1 MAGLTLSEC
10 CLLVMGG
17 EQTTLMGKQQKKGS
31 EKMRDNCN
39 GKSKKALKSNEPQND
54 RNLLQAARDLL
65 NALSGE
71 LKFNCAHQVRWSRT
85 RPGLPLGNFG
95 NPDTLN
101 AQFNLSLRQSK
112 LYLCG
117 NLCRLICAKSNIKLL
132 SCRQLSFICRRSCG
146 ALLPPLLGVHMRA

>member
-1 MAGLTLSEC
+1 
-10 CLLVMGG
+10 
-17 EQTTLMGKQQKKGS
+17 
-31 EKMRDNCN
+31 MRDNCN

-65 NALSGE
+65 NAFSGE
-71 LKFNCAHQVRWSRT
+71 LKFNCAHQVRWRT

-132 SCRQLSFICRRSCG
+132 SCRQLSFICRRSWC
-146 ALLPPLLGVHMRA
+146 ALHSPPSSFGRAYEGLAAQSRQRIFSLKQETSKMAA